1 LKKERVFFF
10 GVPSYRSCP
19 LIGSFISLRS
29 QKPSMSLE
37 EASSIRFL
45 TLLSISEREGAGLK
59 MLEFLSTLFYSR
71 ILFSDIMKTL

>member
-1 LKKERVFFF
+1 
-10 GVPSYRSCP
+10 
-19 LIGSFISLRS
+19 
-29 QKPSMSLE
+29 MSLE